1 VNALV
6 VGFAVE
12 ETRRLS
18 TELRAAGHHVL
29 GAVGKQGA
37 WTFLRAIAPDAVIV
51 PAGAEGERARSWV
64 LELGVEVPFVEVQA
78 GPDSLAKLL
87 RQLRGEP
94 TEPIAAPAMAAAID
108 AGEAP
113 EEVSAELVI
122 APREPREAPEAT
134 PPTSAAAP
142 AEPGPGTKKRRR
154 PARDEADEDAEPREP
169 HPDLVSKLAQVR
181 FGDYHSILEVE
192 PQASPYAVREQFDR
206 LARRF
211 SPRGWPGR
219 LAPEDIEMLDE
230 IGRGL
235 ADAFLILSDPELATR
250 YERALSGARTL
261 SPASTESL
269 PRPRPPS
276 P

>member
-1 VNALV
+1 MKALV

-29 GAVGKQGA
+29 GAVGKQGVA
-37 WTFLRAIAPDAVIV
+37 TFLRAIAPDAVIV
-51 PAGAEGERARSWV
+51 PAGVEGERARSWV
-64 LELGVEVPFVEVQA
+64 VELGVEVAFVEIQP
-78 GPDSLAKLL
+78 GPDGLPKLL

-94 TEPIAAPAMAAAID
+94 TAPIAAPAMAAVID
-108 AGEAP
+108 AEGPA
-113 EEVSAELVI
+113 EEVKAELVI
-122 APREPREAPEAT
+122 EAQEAATVSTPEPSPAT
-134 PPTSAAAP
+134 
-142 AEPGPGTKKRRR
+142 KRRRR
-154 PARDEADEDAEPREP
+154 PAREEGDEDAEPREP

-250 YERALSGARTL
+250 YERALSGARAL